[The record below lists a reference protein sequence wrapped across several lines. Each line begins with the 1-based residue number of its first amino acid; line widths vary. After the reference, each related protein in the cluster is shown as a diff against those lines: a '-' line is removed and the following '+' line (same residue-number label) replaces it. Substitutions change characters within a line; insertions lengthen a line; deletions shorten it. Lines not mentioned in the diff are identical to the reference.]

1 MEFLETAYIEKYRF
15 ANVLCRKYHLR
26 NRDSLEWNQ
35 RVGYF
40 PQASSSATT
49 HKPPQFVEDRNVRLS
64 FAFRSRFLGSC
75 APNPWEQPLL
85 ALPYGPDR
93 PGIPRKQSSPRG
105 RCPPRLPHSVRYLG
119 RVLGSR

>member
-1 MEFLETAYIEKYRF
+1 MESKG
-15 ANVLCRKYHLR
+15 
-26 NRDSLEWNQ
+26 
-35 RVGYF
+35 GYF

-93 PGIPRKQSSPRG
+93 PGIPRKQSSPAGDARRDYHIASG
-105 RCPPRLPHSVRYLG
+105 IWVECSAHDSEILVSPSCLL
-119 RVLGSR
+119 